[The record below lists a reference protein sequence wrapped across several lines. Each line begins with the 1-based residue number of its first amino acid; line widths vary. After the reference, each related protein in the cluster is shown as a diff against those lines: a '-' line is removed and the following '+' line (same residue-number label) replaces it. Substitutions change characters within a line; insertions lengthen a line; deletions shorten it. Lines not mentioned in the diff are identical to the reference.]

1 MKKAAIIAT
10 TAVLVT
16 FGCGSSEEAPQAAE
30 ASSPELTV
38 RMRIGIEA
46 GDSSYVFGSIRDAC
60 VLQDGRILVLDG
72 VTSRISCYG
81 PDGEFLD
88 RVGGSGEGPGE
99 YIRPFCMTALSDG
112 RVVIS
117 DPGLTR
123 MTFLSPDLSVDTII
137 SGFIPWSPE
146 RVSPV
151 ADGSYTGSY
160 RIFDRENSMYGKL
173 IALWSDSPVQDMEYY
188 NRLAPFNRERLRE
201 STEECEIVFTSDFQ
215 GNVYY
220 SPYSYQGFSVVAMDR
235 SGEVLYTIEEQ
246 RDPMSRPAE
255 DIERE
260 RSEME
265 EQLRNEGAP
274 PEMQWDPSE
283 YRAMV
288 PLRGMGVDSEG
299 RLWIRDGRQEYP
311 VFDVYSGGEHVFR
324 TAVGSEEVGGPDLR
338 VKVHHNG
345 MVAWEPDP
353 EIFPVLYVLEVEQ

>member
-1 MKKAAIIAT
+1 MLQRLLSCIT
-10 TAVLVT
+10 VL
-16 FGCGSSEEAPQAAE
+16 FLLGCQSPQSDSLSAGEVSPSLEIRVSVGAE
-30 ASSPELTV
+30 Y
-38 RMRIGIEA
+38 
-46 GDSSYVFGSIRDAC
+46 GDSCYVFGSIRDAC

-72 VTSRISCYG
+72 ITCRISCYD
-81 PDGEFLD
+81 PDGEFLE

-99 YIRPFCMTALSDG
+99 YIRPFCMTALADG
-112 RVVIS
+112 RVVLS

-123 MTFLSPDLSVDTII
+123 MTFLSSDLSVDTII

-146 RVSPV
+146 RVSPA

-201 STEECEIVFTSDFQ
+201 STEECEVVFTSDFQ

-220 SPYSYQGFSVVAMDR
+220 SPYSYQEFSVVAMDR
-235 SGEVLYTIEEQ
+235 SGEVLYTIEED
-246 RDPMSRPAE
+246 REPIARPIE

-260 RSEME
+260 RSEMQ

-299 RLWIRDGRQEYP
+299 RLWVRDGREESP
-311 VFDVYSGGEHVFR
+311 VFDVYSLGEHMFR
-324 TAVGSEEVGGPDLR
+324 TALDCEELQGLDLR
-338 VKVHHNG
+338 VKVHENG
-345 MVAWEPDP
+345 IVAWEPDP